1 MRRPRPVGHPLEPLF
16 ERAAESLT
24 TALSDGAV
32 RAYRAT
38 LRSFLRYLGAQ
49 HHEICSLEQ
58 VRRDPHI
65 LGWLTELRSHL
76 PPLAKSTLILRI
88 VYLHRLLEELAW
100 SKQILTLSH
109 LLTREDVPRREKR
122 LPRPLLPEQDDM
134 IQQELLRRNDLASN
148 LLLLQRHTGMRIGEC
163 VDLAADCLHPV
174 GPDQSAIHV
183 PLGKL
188 KTERLVPVDSFVC
201 QIIERLRVLRSQ
213 SAADP
218 GCFLLPRTRSRET
231 LIRNLRASFRDA
243 VVAAGIN
250 TRLVPHQSRHT
261 YATEMLRSGITLT
274 GVMELLGHTSPE
286 MTLLYL
292 EITQPDLQREYHLA
306 REHPRHQV
314 PCPQA
319 LRSSATFRADLPSL
333 LSSFDAARYVLEM
346 FRRTLPED
354 QMRRLLDRIGNRLTK
369 MVAELRRLDPTG

>member
-1 MRRPRPVGHPLEPLF
+1 
-16 ERAAESLT
+16 
-24 TALSDGAV
+24 
-32 RAYRAT
+32 
-38 LRSFLRYLGAQ
+38 
-49 HHEICSLEQ
+49 
-58 VRRDPHI
+58 
-65 LGWLTELRSHL
+65 
-76 PPLAKSTLILRI
+76 
-88 VYLHRLLEELAW
+88 
-100 SKQILTLSH
+100 
-109 LLTREDVPRREKR
+109 
-122 LPRPLLPEQDDM
+122 M

-174 GPDQSAIHV
+174 GPDQWAIHV

-201 QIIERLRVLRSQ
+201 QIVERLLVLRSQ
-213 SAADP
+213 SNPEP
-218 GCFLLPRTRSRET
+218 GSFLLPRTRSRET
-231 LIRNLRASFRDA
+231 LIRKLRASFRHA
-243 VVAAGIN
+243 VAAAGIN
-250 TRLVPHQSRHT
+250 NRLVPHQSRHT
-261 YATEMLRSGITLT
+261 YATEMLRSGVTLT

-319 LRSSATFRADLPSL
+319 LRSSASFRADLPSL
-333 LSSFDAARYVLEM
+333 LSSFDTARYVLEM

-354 QMRRLLDRIGNRLTK
+354 DTRRLLDRIGNRLTK
-369 MVAELRRLDPTG
+369 IAAQLRDLDSSE